1 MTRRVE
7 AYVAVICV
15 MALASIAGVIAL
27 SPPNVREHLPSAA
40 CFAALG
46 VLAHMLAHRLPRGA
60 SGSIAF
66 LPFLAIV
73 LVTPSWAALLA
84 VGGAMASVELF
95 NGKQPIKSVFNVAQ
109 VTLAV
114 ATCVIVY
121 QLLGGEPLR
130 DRHDVTLMATISFS
144 IGFLLFVLVNT
155 FAVSGVIGVSE
166 GRPLLQIW
174 RSNTRRSL
182 VYDLLSLPFVFVFA
196 VIYLEYG
203 IGGAAILALQML
215 GVRQLYKTN
224 WQLAK
229 TNQDLLQLMVAAIEA
244 RDPYTSGHSRR
255 VAQYSRVIARAIGL
269 PSRQVDRIEI
279 AALLHDVG
287 KIHENFAPILRKP
300 SRLTPE
306 EAAIMQT
313 HPLKSAELVE
323 HVTEFRDLVEIVRH
337 HHENWDG
344 SGYPSGLCG
353 QEIPLGARVII
364 FADTVDAMTSD
375 RPYRAALGETQV
387 RAELR
392 RMRGIQFDPQI
403 CDTLLSS
410 PLFHDIF
417 RTQPRGHST
426 ATEFEASPVPYLAA
440 APPTRAVG

>member
-255 VAQYSRVIARAIGL
+255 VAQYSRMIARAIGL

>member
-1 MTRRVE
+1 MARRVE
-7 AYVAVICV
+7 AYVTVIGL
-15 MALASIAGVIAL
+15 MAMGALAVAIRL
-27 SPPNVREHLPSAA
+27 SPPIGSGHLQAAA

-46 VLAHMLAHRLPRGA
+46 VLAHLLAHRLPRGA
-60 SGSIAF
+60 TGSIAF
-66 LPFLAIV
+66 LPFLAVV
-73 LVTPSWAALLA
+73 LIAPSWAALAA
-84 VGGAMASVELF
+84 VSAAMACVEVRS
-95 NGKQPIKSVFNVAQ
+95 GKEPIKSFFNVAQ

-114 ATCVIVY
+114 AVCLIAFR
-121 QLLGGEPLR
+121 LLGGQALT
-130 DRHDVTLMATISFS
+130 DRHDVSWAIVGQFGF
-144 IGFLLFVLVNT
+144 GFLLFLLVNT
-155 FAVSGVIGVSE
+155 FAVSGVIGVSQ

-182 VYDLLSLPFVFVFA
+182 LYDALSFPFVFVFA
-196 VIYLEYG
+196 VVYLEYG
-203 IGGAAILALQML
+203 VAGAAVLALQML

-244 RDPYTSGHSRR
+244 RDPYTSGHSKR

-300 SRLTPE
+300 SRLTDE
-306 EAAIMQT
+306 EMAIMQT
-313 HPLKSAELVE
+313 HPIKSAELVE
-323 HVTEFRDLVEIVRH
+323 HVSQFRDLVEIVRH

-364 FADTVDAMTSD
+364 FADTVDAMTTD
-375 RPYRAALGETQV
+375 RPYRAALGEAQV
-387 RAELR
+387 RAELQ
-392 RMRGIQFDPQI
+392 RMRGTQFDPQI
-403 CDTLLSS
+403 CDILLAS
-410 PLFHDIF
+410 PLFKDIF

-426 ATEFEASPVPYLAA
+426 ATELEASPVPHLSGVASSRAA
-440 APPTRAVG
+440 S

>member
-1 MTRRVE
+1 
-7 AYVAVICV
+7 
-15 MALASIAGVIAL
+15 
-27 SPPNVREHLPSAA
+27 
-40 CFAALG
+40 
-46 VLAHMLAHRLPRGA
+46 
-60 SGSIAF
+60 
-66 LPFLAIV
+66 
-73 LVTPSWAALLA
+73 
-84 VGGAMASVELF
+84 
-95 NGKQPIKSVFNVAQ
+95 
-109 VTLAV
+109 
-114 ATCVIVY
+114 
-121 QLLGGEPLR
+121 
-130 DRHDVTLMATISFS
+130 
-144 IGFLLFVLVNT
+144 
-155 FAVSGVIGVSE
+155 
-166 GRPLLQIW
+166 
-174 RSNTRRSL
+174 
-182 VYDLLSLPFVFVFA
+182 
-196 VIYLEYG
+196 
-203 IGGAAILALQML
+203 
-215 GVRQLYKTN
+215 
-224 WQLAK
+224 
-229 TNQDLLQLMVAAIEA
+229 
-244 RDPYTSGHSRR
+244 
-255 VAQYSRVIARAIGL
+255 
-269 PSRQVDRIEI
+269 
-279 AALLHDVG
+279 
-287 KIHENFAPILRKP
+287 
-300 SRLTPE
+300 
-306 EAAIMQT
+306 MQT

>member
-1 MTRRVE
+1 
-7 AYVAVICV
+7 
-15 MALASIAGVIAL
+15 
-27 SPPNVREHLPSAA
+27 
-40 CFAALG
+40 
-46 VLAHMLAHRLPRGA
+46 MLAHRLPRGA

-255 VAQYSRVIARAIGL
+255 VAQYSRMIARAIGL